1 MKRMLCVLIVLILS
15 ACATVGSLS
24 EEEKEAMQTATFDA
38 SYTQTFD
45 AVVDVLEDAGW
56 FIGNVDKEVGI
67 ITTEWL
73 EGPISFEEELF
84 LGSGIRR
91 KMSANIDALE
101 EEKTK
106 VKLRYI
112 VQTHDPGGG
121 GCLGGGGWRGTE
133 DEVSADDASKAYKK
147 YFDAILVKLTE

>member
-1 MKRMLCVLIVLILS
+1 MKCILCVLIVLILS
-15 ACATVGSLS
+15 VCATVGSLS
-24 EEEKEAMQTATFDA
+24 KEEKEAMQTATFSA
-38 SYTQTFD
+38 SYTQTFN

-56 FIGNVDKEVGI
+56 FIGNVDREVGI

-84 LGSGIRR
+84 LGGGIRR

-112 VQTHDPGGG
+112 VQTHDTGG

-133 DEVSADDASKAYKK
+133 DEVDVDDARKAYKK
-147 YFDAILVKLTE
+147 YFDAILAKITE

>member
-1 MKRMLCVLIVLILS
+1 
-15 ACATVGSLS
+15 
-24 EEEKEAMQTATFDA
+24 
-38 SYTQTFD
+38 
-45 AVVDVLEDAGW
+45 LEDAGW